1 MGEKEI
7 KINAVRMTL
16 AVIAV
21 VIAVVIIANIT
32 SSYKHEIDVL
42 TKKVAELKEDNKLL
56 DRQAVKD
63 ADSYERRIEALNKQ
77 ISDLNEVIKSQEEEL
92 KKLRSESLT
101 NSLTKTDNCL
111 TKEKGVFEGV
121 SGKETYYNLPMKEVV
136 ERMRKRGYDAEDYT
150 YWEREDGCKMLG
162 EYIMVACNLKERP
175 YGTIVATSLGYGI
188 VCDTG
193 RLSRTQIDIATNW

>member
-7 KINAVRMTL
+7 KTNAVRMTL
-16 AVIAV
+16 AVIAI

-101 NSLTKTDNCL
+101 NLLTKTDNCL

-136 ERMRKRGYDAEDYT
+136 ERMRRLGYDAEDYP

-162 EYIMVACNLKERP
+162 DYIMIACNLKERP

-193 RLSRTQIDIATNW
+193 RLSRFQVDIATNW